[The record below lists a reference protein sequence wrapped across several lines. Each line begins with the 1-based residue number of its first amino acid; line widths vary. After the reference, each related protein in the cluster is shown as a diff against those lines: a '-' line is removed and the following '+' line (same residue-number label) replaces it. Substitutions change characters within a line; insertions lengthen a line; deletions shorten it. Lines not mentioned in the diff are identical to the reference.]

1 MTEIRERFANESEKN
16 YQKFV
21 DAVRLLGDKYILAV
35 PVQKPE
41 KVEWRL

>member
-1 MTEIRERFANESEKN
+1 MIKVRQQLPNESDYN
-16 YQKFV
+16 YAKFV
-21 DAVRLLGDKYILAV
+21 EAVKTLGDKYILAK